1 MVVPNREIVDI
12 NSFTYNSAMSNS
24 MEPNTISKNV
34 NIDLLR
40 GRSNLS
46 SSNLSIK
53 SLAYS
58 NLSSV
63 LYVDIIEA
71 QNNNSS

>member
-24 MEPNTISKNV
+24 MEPNAISKNV
-34 NIDLLR
+34 NMDLLR

-46 SSNLSIK
+46 SSNLSRE

-63 LYVDIIEA
+63 PYVDRIEA
-71 QNNNSS
+71 QNNNPS